1 MVGNKKGS
9 AVFDVNVS
17 GGVRANTANAYL
29 RAGGVLPNLRI
40 ETGALVHRILFK
52 GTRAIGLE
60 YSRRGELQRAEQRR
74 EVILSAG
81 AFGSPQILMLS
92 GVGPEAHLRAM
103 GIELTHKLP
112 GVGANLQD
120 HPEVHLQH
128 LSKQPVSL
136 NGYMRLDRKL
146 KVGLEWFLFKTGVCA
161 HNQGRTGAFLCSGPG
176 VEHPDIQ
183 FHFMPCFFSAGG
195 NWTIDHKEHGY
206 LLDTG
211 PMRPTSRGTV
221 RLQSANPRDALL
233 IDPNY
238 LNTEADRQS
247 MRDGFKLGR
256 ETLSQPA
263 FAPFDAGEVVPGPRI
278 RSKTE
283 IDEFIRDHAASAYHP
298 IGTCKMGS
306 EFDANAVVDSTGAA
320 FGLEG
325 LRIADAS
332 VMPSLVSANTNA
344 ASMMVGEKLAD
355 AILGN
360 TPAKPLDVPFV
371 SRVG

>member
-1 MVGNKKGS
+1 
-9 AVFDVNVS
+9 
-17 GGVRANTANAYL
+17 
-29 RAGGVLPNLRI
+29 
-40 ETGALVHRILFK
+40 
-52 GTRAIGLE
+52 
-60 YSRRGELQRAEQRR
+60 
-74 EVILSAG
+74 
-81 AFGSPQILMLS
+81 
-92 GVGPEAHLRAM
+92 
-103 GIELTHKLP
+103 
-112 GVGANLQD
+112 
-120 HPEVHLQH
+120 
-128 LSKQPVSL
+128 
-136 NGYMRLDRKL
+136 
-146 KVGLEWFLFKTGVCA
+146 
-161 HNQGRTGAFLCSGPG
+161 
-176 VEHPDIQ
+176 
-183 FHFMPCFFSAGG
+183 
-195 NWTIDHKEHGY
+195 
-206 LLDTG
+206 
-211 PMRPTSRGTV
+211 
-221 RLQSANPRDALL
+221 LL

-306 EFDANAVVDSTGAA
+306 EFDANAVVDSTGAV